1 MLGLALVLA
10 GFVTWWLFGKQYL
23 SSESIQRRRLE
34 RSNQRMVSIREGSQ
48 IKLPSQLPKTPR

>member
-10 GFVTWWLFGKQYL
+10 GFVAWWLFGKRYL